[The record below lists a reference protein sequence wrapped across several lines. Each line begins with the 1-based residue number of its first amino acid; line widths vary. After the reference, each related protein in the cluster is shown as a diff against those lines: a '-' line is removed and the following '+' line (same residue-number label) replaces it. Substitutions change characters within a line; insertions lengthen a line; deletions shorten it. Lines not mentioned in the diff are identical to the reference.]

1 LKSLA
6 IIVTHPIQYY
16 VPVYQQLAKVCK
28 LKVFYTWG
36 VQGAADK
43 YDPDF
48 QKTITWDLP
57 LTEGYPFEFIENKAK
72 DPGSH
77 HFKGIVNPGLINMIK
92 DFRPDAILVYGW
104 AYQSHL
110 AVMRYFKG
118 KVPIWFRGDSTLLD
132 RTGTI
137 RKVMR
142 KVLLTWVYKHVD
154 IAFFVG
160 KANREYY
167 QAYGLKEK
175 QLLFAPHAIDNER
188 FASDRSAEATKLRQD
203 LGISAHDTL
212 ILFAGKL
219 ESKKDPLLL
228 LQAFIAMDQQSATNG
243 QQKTKNDQRS
253 TTNEKSTLTN
263 EKRLTKNDQRP
274 TTNLHLL
281 FVGNGQL
288 EETLKA
294 QASEHQKDNIHFLDF
309 QNQSQMPVV
318 YQACNLFCLPSRGP
332 GETWGLAVN
341 EAMAAGKA
349 ILVSNRVGCSTDLIN
364 LGRNGEI
371 FNSGDQ
377 VDLRNKLH
385 QLLLNPEDLN
395 LMGSESKKI
404 IQNYTFKHQVDTIAK
419 TLNEGH

>member
-1 LKSLA
+1 MKSLA
-6 IIVTHPIQYY
+6 IVVTHPIQYY
-16 VPVYQQLAKVCK
+16 VPVYQQLAKGCK

-48 QKTITWDLP
+48 QKTINWDLP
-57 LTEGYPFEFIENKAK
+57 LTEGYPFEFVENKAK
-72 DPGSH
+72 NPGSH

-104 AYQSHL
+104 SYQSHL

-142 KVLLTWVYKHVD
+142 KVLLTWVYQHVD

-167 QAYGLKEK
+167 EAYGLKEK
-175 QLLFAPHAIDNER
+175 QLVFSPHAIDNER
-188 FASDRSAEATKLRQD
+188 FASDRSIEAIKLRQD

-219 ESKKDPLLL
+219 EAKKDPLLL
-228 LQAFIAMDQQSATNG
+228 LQAFIAMDQQPVTNG
-243 QQKTKNDQRS
+243 QQKTKNQQRS
-253 TTNEKSTLTN
+253 TTNEKPT
-263 EKRLTKNDQRP
+263 

-288 EETLKA
+288 EKTLKA
-294 QASEHQKDNIHFLDF
+294 QASQYQKDNIHFLDF
-309 QNQSQMPVV
+309 QNQSQMPIV
-318 YQACNLFCLPSRGP
+318 YQACNLFCLPSQGP
-332 GETWGLAVN
+332 GETWGLSVN
-341 EAMAAGKA
+341 EAMATGKA
-349 ILVSNRVGCSTDLIN
+349 ILVSNRVGCFKDLIN
-364 LGRNGEI
+364 RGRNGDI

-404 IQNYTFKHQVDTIAK
+404 IQNYTFKHQVDTIANTK
-419 TLNEGH
+419 